1 MLNRVGQKLLQSFG
15 GAAAAYSLRN
25 LASNIASVVRVRRAS
40 DNSERDFSA
49 EDISSG
55 AMTEWVNSQIVP
67 PLDIRELDANGER
80 TGALVEAAAAYSLR
94 NLSSSY
100 TGSVVEVRRS
110 SDGEEDSFTAADV
123 ADGTLEDWVNT
134 DLGITFE
141 TAEPTTNGATVT
153 NASSTGFTFS
163 SSDTLVRG
171 ARLPFSQSI
180 PAGATI
186 SVTIRTSNKV
196 GGVTPSVRLA
206 SESSGQLAVSATP
219 GNFTSSANGTQT
231 FVGTTISN
239 TTSLAFFDNVVG
251 SFDVSDVTINYI
263 KYDGFVAKWYDQSGN
278 ANHATQGTDASQPQ
292 IVDGGSLVSGGLDF
306 DGSNDGLSVSGQVL
320 TSSSF
325 YAASV
330 VQHATGT
337 TTGTVQTIHGQYQ
350 AATSGRF
357 QLSANNSSEYAFF
370 ANATDS
376 ISGLFTGAIG
386 TSQTLISANGDGS
399 NAEIWRDGTSK
410 ATDTYSGFTPAT
422 VDFTIGNDS
431 DGEREFN
438 GKIAEIIIYPSDQ
451 SDNRTAIE
459 ANIGEVYSIDLPSG
473 VDTGYDQVD
482 GFVETWYDQSGNG
495 IDLSQSVS
503 SRQPL
508 IVNAGTLVTNPE
520 GSPSIE
526 CESTGHWLES
536 GGNNTVGSDFSIY
549 AVWTTPPQL
558 STLLGYDTNRHMIRL
573 GDDALRV
580 TINLSST
587 PYLEFTDLTEGE
599 TTLVN
604 INKHSDTISANF
616 NSTISSGTATLS
628 GTFVWNRIFNRSG
641 AGASY
646 NDYTG
651 KASEIIVYP
660 SDQSANRP
668 AIEANINNQ
677 YDIYA

>member
-1 MLNRVGQKLLQSFG
+1 LFTGLLDTYA
-15 GAAAAYSLRN
+15 GAAAAYSLRR
-25 LASNIASVVRVRRAS
+25 LSKIASSVVRVRRAS
-40 DNSERDFSA
+40 DNAEKDFTA
-49 EDISSG
+49 DNITDG
-55 AMTEWVNSQIVP
+55 AMVNWVNGQIVP

-80 TGALVEAAAAYSLR
+80 TGDLVEAAAAYSLR
-94 NLSSSY
+94 NLSSSF

-141 TAEPTTNGATVT
+141 TAEPTTNAATVT
-153 NASSTGFTFS
+153 NASSTGFTYS
-163 SSDTLVRG
+163 SSDTSVRG

-206 SESSGQLAVSATP
+206 SNASGKLAASATP
-219 GNFTSSANGTQT
+219 SVFTSSANGTQT
-231 FVGTTISN
+231 FVGTTTST
-239 TTSLAFFDNVVG
+239 TTSLAFFDNAVG

-263 KYDGFVAKWYDQSGN
+263 KYDGFVSKWYDQSGN
-278 ANHATQGTDASQPQ
+278 ANHATQGTNASQPK

-306 DGSNDGLSVSGQVL
+306 DGVNDFLLS
-320 TSSSF
+320 TSV
-325 YAASV
+325 YPTAS
-330 VQHATGT
+330 HISAFFLADSTGT
-337 TTGTVQTIHGQYQ
+337 DNRVLDTRGTGAAGTVQGWFARFSSSGGISLVDDGTTSFGTTNIIRSGKSLATVVASQTIIEDYTNG
-350 AATSGRF
+350 T
-357 QLSANNSSEYAFF
+357 LSAS
-370 ANATDS
+370 ATGS
-376 ISGLFTGAIG
+376 I
-386 TSQTLISANGDGS
+386 GS
-399 NAEIWRDGTSK
+399 F
-410 ATDTYSGFTPAT
+410 YSGNPL
-422 VDFTIGNDS
+422 TIGANS
-431 DGEREFN
+431 N
-438 GKIAEIIIYPSDQ
+438 GQNTQLFGGTIQEIIIYNSDQ

-459 ANIGEVYSIDLPSG
+459 ANIGDHYDIDLPSG

-536 GGNNTVGSDFSIY
+536 VGDNTVGSEFSIY